1 MAAPTPTEKTLV
13 ILLRHGETEWN
24 LSGRWQGQSQ
34 NTPLSERGRAQAEI
48 VARRLRAYPIRAIY
62 SSDLLRAFETAR
74 IVGEALGLEP
84 MAEEGLRESDI
95 GQWTGLTWSEIA
107 ARFPEEVAAMIAGQ
121 DVRRGGGESY
131 GELGARLAATLER
144 VVAQHGGQTV
154 LLVSHGAAIRSLV
167 AHVLGASLAQ
177 MHRLEI
183 GGNTALS
190 LISAGNRGLRLVSY
204 NDTAHLDGAGFAVA
218 AAERLEAPARS
229 E

>member
-1 MAAPTPTEKTLV
+1 MV

-24 LSGRWQGQSQ
+24 LSGRWQGQSHD
-34 NTPLSERGRAQAEI
+34 TPLSDRGRAQAQI
-48 VARRLRAYPIRAIY
+48 VSRRLRAYPIRAIY
-62 SSDLLRAFETAR
+62 SSDLLRAFETAQ
-74 IVGEALGLEP
+74 IVGEVLGLEP
-84 MAEEGLRESDI
+84 TAEQGLRESDI
-95 GQWTGLTWSEIA
+95 GLWTGLTWSEIA
-107 ARFPEEVAAMIAGQ
+107 ARFPEEVVAMIAGQ

-144 VVAQHGGQTV
+144 VVAQHAGQTV

-190 LISAGNRGLRLVSY
+190 LISAGHRGLRLVSY
-204 NDTAHLDGAGFAVA
+204 NVTAHLDGAGFAVA
-218 AAERLEAPARS
+218 TAERLEATVRS

>member
-1 MAAPTPTEKTLV
+1 MI

-34 NTPLSERGRAQAEI
+34 NTPLSDRGRTQAEI
-48 VARRLRAYPIRAIY
+48 VSRRLRAYPIRAIY
-62 SSDLLRAFETAR
+62 SSDLLRAFETAQ
-74 IVGEALGLEP
+74 IIGEALGLEP
-84 MAEEGLRESDI
+84 IAKQGLRESDI

-131 GELGARLAATLER
+131 SELGARLATTLEW
-144 VVAQHGGQTV
+144 VVARHGGQTV

-204 NDTAHLDGAGFAVA
+204 NDTAHLDGAGFAIA
-218 AAERLEAPARS
+218 TAERLESPGRS